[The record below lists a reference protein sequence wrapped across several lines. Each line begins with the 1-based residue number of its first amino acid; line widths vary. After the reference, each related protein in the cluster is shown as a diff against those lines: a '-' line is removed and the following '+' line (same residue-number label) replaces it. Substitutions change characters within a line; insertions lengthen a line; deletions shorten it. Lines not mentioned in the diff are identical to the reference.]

1 MKRFD
6 VAFGCASLLFV
17 AGFGAVVG
25 CSDNKGDSS
34 TTPLSETGVVDTGV
48 LDPGGGLE
56 ASVLPDATGDVLT
69 PVDGACGGTKLMASA
84 RDANLLLVLDKSGS
98 MLQKPDG
105 FAVKKWDAVKIALR
119 DALTPIKGKVALGL
133 EMYPND
139 MTGAGEAC
147 AMPTGSAAVNVP
159 VASDSVDKIIAAVE
173 AALPGGA
180 TPTAKALSEAL
191 TYFTTGSGKD
201 LKGDKYVILATDGG
215 PNCDPTVTCGA
226 ETCTTNI
233 DGNCTTGGNCCDGV
247 TSKISCL
254 DSAGVI
260 KQINALKAVGVRTF
274 VIGIPGTESY
284 KAYLDQ
290 FAEAGGMINPAG
302 PTKYYSV
309 SAAGGVAGLTSV
321 FATITGDLITSCK
334 ITLDTVAP
342 DPNQINVYVDDKVIP
357 QGGADGWEFDN
368 STMPPSIVIKGA
380 TCEQVKTKGAKVISV
395 SYGCPT
401 IK

>member
-6 VAFGCASLLFV
+6 VAFGCASLVLAV
-17 AGFGAVVG
+17 GFGALVG
-25 CSDNKGDSS
+25 CSDKAESSSNLPGAVDS
-34 TTPLSETGVVDTGV
+34 GDTGV
-48 LDPGGGLE
+48 IDPGGGLE
-56 ASVLPDATGDVLT
+56 AAVPDVTGDSIN
-69 PVDGACGGTKLMASA
+69 PMVDGMCGGTKLMASA

-98 MLQKPDG
+98 MLQKPEG
-105 FAVKKWDAVKIALR
+105 FTVKKWDAVKIALK
-119 DALTPIKGKVALGL
+119 DALTPLKGKIALGL

-139 MTGAGEAC
+139 TTGAGEAC

-159 VASDSVDKIIAAVE
+159 IAVDSVDKILAAVE
-173 AALPGGA
+173 ATAPGGA

-191 TYFTTGSGKD
+191 TYYTMGAGKD
-201 LKGDKYVILATDGG
+201 LKGDKYVVLATDGG
-215 PNCDPTVTCGA
+215 PNCDTTVTCGA
-226 ETCTTNI
+226 DTCTTNI
-233 DGNCTTGGNCCDGV
+233 DGNCTTGGNCCDPSM
-247 TSKISCL
+247 SKISCL

-260 KQINALKAVGVRTF
+260 KQLDALKAAGVKTF

-284 KAYLDQ
+284 KTYLDQ
-290 FAEAGGMINPAG
+290 FAEHGGMINPAG

-321 FATITGDLITSCK
+321 FSLITGELITSCK
-334 ITLDTVAP
+334 ITLDTVPP
-342 DPNQINVYVDDKVIP
+342 DPSQINVYVDDKVIP
-357 QGGADGWEFDN
+357 QGGANGWEFDN
-368 STMPPSIVIKGA
+368 STTPPSIVIKGA